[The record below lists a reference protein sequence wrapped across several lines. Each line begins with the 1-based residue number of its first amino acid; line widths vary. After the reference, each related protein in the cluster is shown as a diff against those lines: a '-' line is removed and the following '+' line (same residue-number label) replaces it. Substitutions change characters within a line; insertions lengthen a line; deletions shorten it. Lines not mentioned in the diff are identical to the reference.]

1 MFLEA
6 SSGAEAGMPTPLS
19 AATATAATTEAVAL
33 RTAAE
38 ATEAV
43 RRGGQEA
50 DPEAATGLAGSPS
63 VFALLSYIV
72 FFLFGT
78 VRKDFSKMSSL
89 VCLPTI
95 QQYSLIYAPY
105 QNHSN

>member
-1 MFLEA
+1 MQTAFA
-6 SSGAEAGMPTPLS
+6 TSKRGAEAGMPTPLS

-43 RRGGQEA
+43 RRGGQGA

-63 VFALLSYIV
+63 IFA
-72 FFLFGT
+72 
-78 VRKDFSKMSSL
+78 
-89 VCLPTI
+89 
-95 QQYSLIYAPY
+95 
-105 QNHSN
+105 